1 MSFVVTWPSQVLANH
16 PPEEFRSE
24 AAALVRARELVAT
37 GNPHAC
43 VYEIEDENGDAA

>member
-24 AAALVRARELVAT
+24 AAAMVRARELVAT
-37 GNPHAC
+37 GNPHA
-43 VYEIEDENGDAA
+43 VVFEVDDEEMSA